1 MLLVAYGLPCQ
12 NSRTEQFSKE
22 IEKDKNVWRSSN
34 FFAGTALI
42 AVFVA
47 YSAVQITYLV
57 FEIQPFIQHQNFTKI
72 KRKRQILHNLTFSLL
87 TGVAGFDNPMR
98 DVGSEE
104 TIRQI
109 AQVDSKTVYDEEND
123 GQDEEWHDDD
133 QDEEKDDKDVEDLE
147 DDDRDEETIRHI
159 AQLESKSMMRRM
171 TRMKS
176 GMVMI
181 MMIRMLRI

>member
-1 MLLVAYGLPCQ
+1 M
-12 NSRTEQFSKE
+12 
-22 IEKDKNVWRSSN
+22 
-34 FFAGTALI
+34 
-42 AVFVA
+42 
-47 YSAVQITYLV
+47 
-57 FEIQPFIQHQNFTKI
+57 
-72 KRKRQILHNLTFSLL
+72 
-87 TGVAGFDNPMR
+87 AGFDNPMR

-159 AQLESKSMMRRM
+159 AQLESKSMMRRIS
-171 TRMKS
+171 R
-176 GMVMI
+176 
-181 MMIRMLRI
+181 